1 MLLKTRPTGPAARLP
16 SDDKALAFNTRLR
29 TSTIAAIEARAR
41 AEGATLK
48 QVICRALFDAGIA
61 VAPADLQDGTPRSE
75 GSMSDYDTDI
85 LTWSERQ
92 ATLLRRRAAGEL
104 VNDAEIDW
112 PNVAEEIESVGRS
125 ERRELRNRMARLQQH
140 LLKWR
145 YQPEHRSRS
154 WRTTITTQRREIEA
168 LLADSPSLRATLPD
182 VLAASYRAARDD
194 AITETG
200 LLDLPE
206 NPPFTVEQALNDP
219 LTD

>member
-1 MLLKTRPTGPAARLP
+1 
-16 SDDKALAFNTRLR
+16 
-29 TSTIAAIEARAR
+29 
-41 AEGATLK
+41 
-48 QVICRALFDAGIA
+48 
-61 VAPADLQDGTPRSE
+61 
-75 GSMSDYDTDI
+75 MSDYDTDL

-92 ATLLRRRAAGEL
+92 AALLRRRAAGEL

-125 ERRELRNRMARLQQH
+125 ERRELRNRLARLLQH

-182 VLAASYRAARDD
+182 VLAVAYRAARDD
-194 AITETG
+194 AITETA
-200 LLDLPE
+200 LLNLPE
-206 NPPFTVEQALNDP
+206 ASPFTVEQALGEP
-219 LTD
+219 LADDISGPILSSG